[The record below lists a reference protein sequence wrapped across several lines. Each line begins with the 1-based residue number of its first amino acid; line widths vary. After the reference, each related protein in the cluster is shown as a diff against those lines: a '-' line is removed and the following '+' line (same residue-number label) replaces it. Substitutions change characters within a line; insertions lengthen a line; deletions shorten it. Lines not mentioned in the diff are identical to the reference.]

1 MIETPQIIC
10 FACNW
15 ALCEGDMVIPSNVHI
30 TRVICIG
37 RLDPVVILKTFE
49 KGADGVLIVGCQPP
63 DCHFVDGNIHAQRAV
78 KLLRELLKLAGIGDK
93 RLKLLWLSPWEDK
106 DFPYY
111 AEKFTAEISS
121 LGPSPIKNDAL
132 KAEITL
138 NLAAAEEAVSGFRL
152 RVLLGREEE
161 LTEFMNAYGE
171 KIKVEDYEKLLSEIA
186 YVEFIRCKIHQLT
199 KIKSLSVRELAKLI
213 GISSSAVL
221 RHITNMRRKGMITLD
236 RIEGQT
242 PLYRALEVR

>member
-37 RLDPVVILKTFE
+37 RLDPVLILKTFE

-111 AEKFTAEISS
+111 A
-121 LGPSPIKNDAL
+121 
-132 KAEITL
+132 
-138 NLAAAEEAVSGFRL
+138 
-152 RVLLGREEE
+152 
-161 LTEFMNAYGE
+161 
-171 KIKVEDYEKLLSEIA
+171 
-186 YVEFIRCKIHQLT
+186 
-199 KIKSLSVRELAKLI
+199 
-213 GISSSAVL
+213 
-221 RHITNMRRKGMITLD
+221 
-236 RIEGQT
+236 
-242 PLYRALEVR
+242 